1 MAHYEHMTTA
11 NLAGKSALV
20 TGGAQGIGE
29 GVARELARR
38 GAHVTIADIDQERGG
53 SVAADIGGEFIKTDV
68 SDYES
73 NLAAV
78 AVAARRSGNVDIAI
92 LNAGVIS
99 NVAMGTEF
107 DPVRYRRAM
116 GINLDGVVYGI
127 NAVLPALVAAGG
139 GDIIVTASM
148 AGIAPTPLDPV
159 YAANKTGVIG
169 LVRSF
174 GLASV
179 HDGIRTNAVCPAFAD
194 TSLVALIRSGL
205 AEAGVPL
212 LSVVTVVETYMM
224 VLESGQSGQ
233 CWFVQPGRPSEP
245 FSFRGAP
252 GPRLADGG
260 SAAAADPAT
269 QRLIAGDSQ

>member
-1 MAHYEHMTTA
+1 MTTA
-11 NLAGKSALV
+11 DVENKSVLV

-29 GVARELARR
+29 GVARHLAELGAR
-38 GAHVTIADIDQERGG
+38 VTIADIDQELGER
-53 SVAADIGGEFIKTDV
+53 VAADIGAEFISTDV

-78 AVAARRSGNVDIAI
+78 AAATHRFGSVDIAI

-99 NVAMGTEF
+99 NIAMGAQF

-127 NAVLPALVAAGG
+127 NAVLPAMIAAGG

-159 YAANKTGVIG
+159 YAANKTGVVG

-174 GLASV
+174 GLASL
-179 HDGIRTNAVCPAFAD
+179 HDHIRTNAVCPAFAD
-194 TSLVALIRSGL
+194 TGLVAPIRTGL
-205 AEAGVPL
+205 ADAGVPL
-212 LSVVTVVETYMM
+212 LSVDTVVQTYMS
-224 VLESGQSGQ
+224 VLESGESGQ

-260 SAAAADPAT
+260 IAAAADPAT
-269 QRLIAGDSQ
+269 QRRIVSGA

>member
-1 MAHYEHMTTA
+1 MTKA
-11 NLAGKSALV
+11 EVKNKSVLV

-29 GVARELARR
+29 GVARQLAEL
-38 GAHVTIADIDQERGG
+38 GAHVTIADIDQELGE
-53 SVAADIGGEFIKTDV
+53 SVATDIGGGFIKTDV
-68 SDYES
+68 SDYKS

-78 AVAARRSGNVDIAI
+78 AATVGKFGGVDIAI

-99 NVAMGTEF
+99 NVAMGAEF

-127 NAVLPALVAAGG
+127 NAVLPAMKSAGG

-159 YAANKTGVIG
+159 YAANKTGVVG

-179 HDGIRTNAVCPAFAD
+179 HDGIRANAVCPAFAD
-194 TSLVALIRSGL
+194 TDLVAPIRAGL
-205 AEAGVPL
+205 SEAGVPL
-212 LSVVTVVETYMM
+212 LSVDTVVQTYLK
-224 VLESGQSGQ
+224 VLESGESGQ

-252 GPRLADGG
+252 GPRRADGG
-260 SAAAADPAT
+260 IAAAADPAT
-269 QRLIAGDSQ
+269 QRLIAGGDQ

>member
-1 MAHYEHMTTA
+1 MTTTDVE
-11 NLAGKSALV
+11 NKSVLV

-29 GVARELARR
+29 GVARKLARL
-38 GAHVTIADIDQERGG
+38 GAYVTIADIDRERGE
-53 SVAADIGGEFIKTDV
+53 SVATDIGGQFVETDV

-78 AVAARRSGNVDIAI
+78 AAASARSGGVDIAI

-99 NVAMGTEF
+99 NIAMGPEF

-127 NAVLPALVAAGG
+127 NAVLPVMSSVGG

-159 YAANKTGVIG
+159 YAANKTGVVG

-194 TSLVALIRSGL
+194 TGLVAPIRAGL

-212 LSVVTVVETYMM
+212 LSVDTVVETYLK
-224 VLESGQSGQ
+224 VLEAGKSGL

-260 SAAAADPAT
+260 IAAAADPAT
-269 QRLIAGDSQ
+269 QRLIAGGIQ